1 MGPLGKLW
9 VEVCIIGYLMGCC
22 IAYLVVLGDLGPEIL
37 ATLGLDYSLYWSR
50 IFLMTT
56 VSLLVILPLSLL
68 RDIESLNLMS
78 TVSVA
83 IYLLLVLK
91 VILTCSSKV
100 NGYITRIYLFFSHF
114 MKQPSKV

>member
-37 ATLGLDYSLYWSR
+37 ATLGFDYSLYWSR
-50 IFLMTT
+50 IFLMTS

-91 VILTCSSKV
+91 VILTFRFKV
-100 NGYITRIYLFFSHF
+100 NCYITIIYLFFSHF